1 MADTYC
7 TGVRRPVDHLR
18 TSVVVGA
25 EEAPVKRRFPDSGA
39 GDGAGLQPA
48 ARATADTDAGFVGR
62 AAEVARVRAALRRPP
77 CVVVV
82 RGEAGAGTSRLVDE
96 ALADDGLRDCAQVR
110 GVCPDVPEGAALVP
124 VADALAG
131 LPYRTDGADTP
142 LPPLT
147 GVVAT
152 LVPELADRLPEPPA
166 AAADPETRRGLLPRA
181 VRLLLAAHGPVV
193 MVVEDVHWADPAT
206 RDLLHRLLA
215 DLPPGLRLVLT
226 ERRAPGLPAL
236 GIRVPDHVLVEEVE
250 VRPWTPEETGEFVRR
265 RLRERATEP
274 GAAEEVHARTGGFP
288 DAAEALLR
296 AVCHGGI
303 PGAADGAAPAEGVVR
318 AVGAAEV
325 PARLRRDMAQRRG
338 PLTDDAQRVVEAAA
352 VLELPVTV
360 HVLAEVAG
368 LEPERTERAVA
379 QAVRRSVLRADGPH
393 PGFRHPLDRQAVLD
407 EVPGPGLAWL
417 SLRAARALQ
426 RRGAPLPLAELARL
440 YRAAGRT
447 KESLRC
453 LVTAADRAAA
463 EGDYTAATTLYTQ
476 AVTEDPRAAGRIR
489 IAAKLARTAQLA
501 RAGEQVVSAV
511 RRVLDEDAPPP
522 RLSGEMRLHLGV
534 VLRNQ
539 SGGALDSLEEVARAI
554 PDLEVSDPQTAVRA
568 MLVAAI
574 PSIQGWPVQRHA
586 AWLERAEA
594 VADRVTDPVARAAM
608 AANRATALMLLGDHR
623 AWAAAEALRGPAGS
637 VMEAAQYAR
646 GWTNLAH
653 ASMALGHAAKAREF
667 LFRAAD
673 GLADTSS
680 PYLEGLTQTG
690 RLVLA
695 WHEGGWERL
704 HQDADHT
711 TRLYQEIPDLAA
723 EAMLVRG
730 LTALHVLG
738 DVPRARRDLTE
749 AARTAR
755 YDTGVIITASAA
767 ALARVHLEA
776 GRPGQACDAVEGAL
790 RHLERTGGWVWA
802 TEVAPTAVEALCGSG
817 QTTRAHRIVA
827 DFDAGTAGRDAPAAR
842 AALTVCRALLAED
855 GQRHDRA
862 ALLLAEAEA
871 QWRRLG
877 RLFDA
882 ARTAEARGR
891 CLLPAPEA
899 AEQDGAERRQTAVD
913 TIHAVIEQYQMLGAR
928 WDVARCHRLL
938 RRHAV
943 VTTHRR
949 GRLGYGDQ
957 LSPREQEVARLVVQG
972 RANRDIAESLVL
984 STRTVEHHV
993 ARIMR
998 KLNVS
1003 SRTDIAAA
1011 GDDGFRLRTRPVT
1024 RHGAGNPYPSL

>member
-1 MADTYC
+1 ME
-7 TGVRRPVDHLR
+7 RRV
-18 TSVVVGA
+18 
-25 EEAPVKRRFPDSGA
+25 PDLGA
-39 GDGAGLQPA
+39 GDGAGPRGTACA
-48 ARATADTDAGFVGR
+48 AGGAAAGFVGR
-62 AAEVARVRAALRRPP
+62 AAEVARIRAALRRPP

-82 RGEAGAGTSRLVDE
+82 RGEAGAGASRLVDE
-96 ALADDGLRDCAQVR
+96 ALADDGLRGCAQLR
-110 GVCPDVPEGAALVP
+110 GVCPDVSEDTALTP
-124 VADALAG
+124 IADALAG
-131 LPYRTDGADTP
+131 LPYRADGAEPP

-152 LVPELADRLPEPPA
+152 LVPELADRLPEPPE
-166 AAADPETRRGLLPRA
+166 AAADPEVRRGLLPRA
-181 VRLLLAAHGPVV
+181 VRFLLAAHGPAV

-215 DLPPGLRLVLT
+215 DPPPRLRLVLT
-226 ERRAPGLPAL
+226 ERRAPGLPVP

-265 RLRERATEP
+265 RLGERATEP
-274 GAAEEVHARTGGFP
+274 GAAEAVHARTGGFP
-288 DAAEALLR
+288 AAAEALLR
-296 AVCHGGI
+296 AVCGGGST
-303 PGAADGAAPAEGVVR
+303 GAAEGVAPAEGTVR
-318 AVGAAEV
+318 AVLAAGV
-325 PARLRRDMAQRRG
+325 PSRVRRDLAQRRG

-352 VLELPVTV
+352 VLNLPVTV
-360 HVLAEVAG
+360 DTLAEVAD
-368 LEPERTERAVA
+368 LEPGRTERAVA
-379 QAVRRSVLRADGPH
+379 QAVRRSVLRADGPR
-393 PGFRHPLDRQAVLD
+393 PGFRHPLERQAVLD
-407 EVPGPGLAWL
+407 DMPGPRLAWL

-426 RRGAPLPLAELARL
+426 RRGAPPPLAELARL

-447 KESLRC
+447 KEGLRC
-453 LVTAADRAAA
+453 LVAAADRAAA

-476 AVTEDPRAAGRIR
+476 AVTEEPGAGGRIR
-489 IAAKLARTAQLA
+489 TAAKLARTAQLA

-522 RLSGEMRLHLGV
+522 RLSGEMRLHLAV

-539 SGGALDSLEEVARAI
+539 SGGALDSLDEVARAI

-574 PSIQGWPVQRHA
+574 PSIQGWPVRRHV

-594 VADRVTDPVARAAM
+594 VAGRVTDPVARAAM

-623 AWAAAEALRGPAGS
+623 AWAAADALRGPAAS

-653 ASMALGHAAKAREF
+653 ASMALGHAEKAREF
-667 LFRAAD
+667 LFRAAA

-695 WHEGGWERL
+695 WHEGRWERL

-711 TRLYQEIPDLAA
+711 ARLYQEIPDLTA

-749 AARTAR
+749 AARTSR

-767 ALARVHLEA
+767 AIARVHLEA

-802 TEVAPTAVEALCGSG
+802 TEVVPTAVEALCGSG
-817 QTTRAHRIVA
+817 QAERAHRIVA
-827 DFDAGTAGRDAPAAR
+827 DFEAGTADRDAPAAR
-842 AALTVCRALLAED
+842 VALTVCRALLAEEER
-855 GQRHDRA
+855 RHDQA

-871 QWRRLG
+871 EWRGLG
-877 RLFDA
+877 RPFDA

-891 CLLPAPEA
+891 CLLPGPEAPEHDASERQQA
-899 AEQDGAERRQTAVD
+899 AVR
-913 TIHAVIEQYQMLGAR
+913 TIHGVIGQYQKLGAR

-938 RRHAV
+938 RRHDI

-1003 SRTDIAAA
+1003 SRTDIAVA
-1011 GDDGFRLRTRPVT
+1011 GDGDGI
-1024 RHGAGNPYPSL
+1024 AGR